1 MIKRLLSRKQ
11 GGDGKGGSER
21 KQRASDD
28 PKVQK
33 RRRRDKRVLALAAA
47 FILVGASLH
56 FTAPAAEPAVGDSTQ
71 STLTSQGVA
80 PNSLVGTGLRSGS
93 GGAGESEVP
102 AAESGIHGWSPFF
115 MKGGF
120 SFIIGFAVGYAVRT
134 FLKMSL
140 LIAGVVSLAVFGLS
154 YAGLVDVDWSTISGL
169 FDDAMARVREEAGHF
184 KTFVTGSL
192 PSASFAAVGLL
203 FGFRR

>member
-1 MIKRLLSRKQ
+1 MIKRLLARKR
-11 GGDGKGGSER
+11 GADGKAGSAR
-21 KQRASDD
+21 KAAASDD
-28 PKVQK
+28 PKVAR
-33 RRRRDKRVLALAAA
+33 RRRRDKRLIAVAVA

-56 FTAPAAEPAVGDSTQ
+56 FTTPAAEPAGGGSTQ
-71 STLTSQGVA
+71 STLTSRGVA
-80 PNSLVGTGLRSGS
+80 PDSLVGTGLRSGS
-93 GGAGESEVP
+93 GSVGEGDVP
-102 AAESGIHGWSPFF
+102 SAESGIHSWSPFF

-140 LIAGVVSLAVFGLS
+140 LITGVVALAVFGLS

-169 FDDAMARVREEAGHF
+169 FDDAMARVRAEAGHF

-192 PSASFAAVGLL
+192 PSASLAAVGLL
-203 FGFRR
+203 LGFRR